1 MTDLSSKSVLVY
13 DRGLF
18 LPLAFRLAE
27 EFGEVRYFVPDD
39 SPFPLPCAR
48 SLGDGFEEIERV
60 RDFWQALPEID
71 LVVFPDVADGSLQEY
86 LNEQGVRVWGSRH
99 GEDLELRRSWFR
111 HKQLDWGLEIGEHQI
126 VRGIENLRSFLRDGH
141 NGWFVKISRFRGL
154 CETFQYHA
162 GDRGATQLDQLAVK
176 LGPLQDDF
184 PFLVEAPIEGIE
196 TGIDEF
202 SIDGEWPA
210 TVVQGLETKDKA
222 YIG

>member
-1 MTDLSSKSVLVY
+1 MN
-13 DRGLF
+13 R
-18 LPLAFRLAE
+18 AF
-27 EFGEVRYFVPDD
+27 G
-39 SPFPLPCAR
+39 C
-48 SLGDGFEEIERV
+48 
-60 RDFWQALPEID
+60 
-71 LVVFPDVADGSLQEY
+71 
-86 LNEQGVRVWGSRH
+86 GVRVMAKTWNCGGHGSHTRN
-99 GEDLELRRSWFR
+99 WI
-111 HKQLDWGLEIGEHQI
+111 W
-126 VRGIENLRSFLRDGH
+126 
-141 NGWFVKISRFRGL
+141 L

-222 YIG
+222 YIGAVTPMEKMPEAFRDVNEALAPYFKEVRYRNFFSGELRITEDKKAFLTDPTCRHASPAGERLLGLIANLGEILWHGADGILVE